1 MDGASTTKSYD
12 EKAEEENKVTDR
24 PETSKKKHHCHKRP
38 PNQIAVSALHPPA
51 LSRGWIESAC
61 YMAKPADMIAYLLG
75 IDAKRVDVR
84 HETLN
89 YKPKSNEMEI
99 TRYENRATGTTYAHF
114 VCTKDGAVIYDPYG
128 ASSTVTNGKP
138 VSKRIITIK

>member
-1 MDGASTTKSYD
+1 MLSKQLIAKRIGASGCYFLSIVYHCEKRTGKQVDIIALYD
-12 EKAEEENKVTDR
+12 KAL
-24 PETSKKKHHCHKRP
+24 TS
-38 PNQIAVSALHPPA
+38 
-51 LSRGWIESAC
+51 GWIESDC
-61 YMAKPADMIAYLLG
+61 FMVKPADMIAYLLG

-84 HETLN
+84 HEVLN